1 MSDKVVHIIE
11 PTLVSDAGHCSIV
24 VQSLCAAGEGLRFC
38 VWVGRDA
45 QLAWTTNFNVEV
57 RPYFSRRLRRM
68 QAAWLYWRLLRR
80 SVRLVI
86 TTAGRTDLVLL
97 NVVGPRPIPS
107 GRVFLYVHQLRLNP
121 RKEAMMRRL
130 AVQQPNLMFICTTGE
145 IEKTLRQCG
154 FLNTMVVLPLPAQ
167 STYGGATDPSPG
179 FRHVLVAGAAR
190 SDKGFSRAVD
200 FIGYLAAKKATIPV
214 SIQTSGDHYGR
225 YDEATQ
231 AALARLKHLQYGRL
245 TMLPD
250 TLTRSDYVNLFR
262 GAICFQ
268 PYDRTEYANKLS
280 GITLDA
286 FTVGAP
292 IITLSGTWM
301 AKMVKQFD
309 AGMTVEE
316 PTSEALY
323 RAVEAVRDNYEQYSA
338 HAAQAGLSLK
348 NQNQWASLIDMLKAE
363 APSPCPLPPQEA
375 KGERRQSGESIGP

>member
-1 MSDKVVHIIE
+1 
-11 PTLVSDAGHCSIV
+11 
-24 VQSLCAAGEGLRFC
+24 
-38 VWVGRDA
+38 
-45 QLAWTTNFNVEV
+45 
-57 RPYFSRRLRRM
+57 
-68 QAAWLYWRLLRR
+68 
-80 SVRLVI
+80 VI

-97 NVVGPRPIPS
+97 NFVGPKPIPP

-121 RKEAMMRRL
+121 RKEAVMRRL

-167 STYGGATDPSPG
+167 STDGGTTEPSPR

-190 SDKGFSRAVD
+190 SDKGFSTAVD
-200 FIGYLAAKKATIPV
+200 FIQYLAAEGATVPV

-231 AALARLKHLQYGRL
+231 AALARLKDSHYSRL

-262 GAICFQ
+262 GAICLQ

-292 IITLSGTWM
+292 VVTLSRTWM
-301 AKMVKQFD
+301 AKMVEQFD
-309 AGMTVEE
+309 AGLTVEE

-323 RAVEAVRDNYEQYSA
+323 RAVEAVRDKYAHYSA
-338 HAAQAGLSLK
+338 NAAQAGRSLK
-348 NQNQWASLIDMLKAE
+348 NQNQWTPLIAMLKDG
-363 APSPCPLPPQEA
+363 
-375 KGERRQSGESIGP
+375 GENAL

>member
-1 MSDKVVHIIE
+1 MSDRVVHIIE

-38 VWVGRDA
+38 VWVGREA
-45 QLAWTTNFNVEV
+45 RLGWTKNSNVEI
-57 RPYFSRRLRRM
+57 RPYFSRRFRRV
-68 QAAWLYWRLLRR
+68 QAAWLYWRLLRGGA
-80 SVRLVI
+80 RLVI

-97 NVVGPRPIPS
+97 NLVGPKPIPP

-121 RKEAMMRRL
+121 RKEAAMRRY
-130 AVQQPNLMFICTTGE
+130 AVGQPNLMFLCTTGE
-145 IEKTLRQCG
+145 IEKTVRHCG
-154 FLNTMVVLPLPAQ
+154 FHNTMVVLPLPAQ
-167 STYGGATDPSPG
+167 STYGGTMEPLPR

-190 SDKGFSRAVD
+190 SDKGFSTAVD
-200 FIGYLAAKKATIPV
+200 FVSYLAAEGATVPV

-231 AALARLKHLQYGRL
+231 AALARLKDLQYSQL

-262 GAICFQ
+262 GAICLQ

-292 IITLSGTWM
+292 IVTLSRTWM
-301 AKMVKQFD
+301 AKMVEQFD
-309 AGMTVEE
+309 AGLVVEE
-316 PTSEALY
+316 PTSDALY
-323 RAVEAVRDNYEQYSA
+323 RAIEAVRDKYEHYSVN
-338 HAAQAGLSLK
+338 AAQAGRSLK
-348 NQNQWASLIDMLKAE
+348 NQNQWASLINMLKDEDGHAT
-363 APSPCPLPPQEA
+363 
-375 KGERRQSGESIGP
+375 